1 MACASKIAAAIT
13 NSCTNRPSGG
23 LEPKMWAI
31 NRADATFTM
40 DGTTET
46 LCTAIAMSGAT
57 LAYPVTAVKKEA
69 NIGADAVIADNLPNA
84 FKHYFSFQ
92 PYDRSAA
99 GVKAMDDMTDIVI
112 VAELKGK
119 KAQGCFVIFGLETG
133 LHPTGLSYRANDN
146 NGIPTYEFA
155 TRDGEEESHSRY
167 VFWSTD
173 YATSLAALV
182 ALET

>member
-1 MACASKIAAAIT
+1 MACASKIAASIT
-13 NSCTNRPSGG
+13 NSCTNKPSAG

-40 DGTTET
+40 DSTTET
-46 LCTAIAMSGAT
+46 KCTAIAMAAST
-57 LAYPVTAVKKEA
+57 KAYPVTAVRREA

-112 VAELKGK
+112 IAELKGK
-119 KAQGCFVIFGLETG
+119 KTEGSFVIFGLETG
-133 LHPTGLSYRANDN
+133 LHPSGLSFRANDN

-167 VFWSTD
+167 IFWNTS
-173 YATSLAALV
+173 YADSLNALV

>member
-1 MACASKIAAAIT
+1 MTCASKIAAAIANT
-13 NSCTNRPSGG
+13 CETKPAAGV
-23 LEPKMWAI
+23 EVKMWAI

-46 LCTAIAMSGAT
+46 LCTAIALAGAT
-57 LAYPVTAVKKEA
+57 VAYPITAIKKEA
-69 NIGADAVIADNLPNA
+69 DVGFDGVIADNLPNA
-84 FKHYFSFQ
+84 FKHHFSFQ
-92 PYDRSAA
+92 PYGRTAA
-99 GVKAMDDMTDIVI
+99 QIKAMDDMTDIVI

-119 KAQGCFVIFGLETG
+119 KAEGSFVIFGLETG
-133 LHPTGLSYRANDN
+133 LHPASSSFRAKDN

-155 TRDGEEESHSRY
+155 TNDGEEETHSRY
-167 VFWSTD
+167 VFWSTN